1 MEDVEYKG
9 TVKLLAKAQV
19 PFYFKTNDKVAWIIR
34 EDINLAVIVRTSD
47 RLEDDYSPGATRRV
61 DVSLKFLNLQ
71 SGDIESEFSYNL
83 VFRCTVLEIVCDLT
97 ATCDYPLLNV
107 FARLEDFRICVL
119 VFSCPDSDHKDEK
132 LHKEMEL
139 ILDKCR
145 RQNSNNFHWGG
156 SVNFMKVSA
165 LRRGRYW
172 LGVILNGGQFILL
185 EIAVEE
191 KRLAERNRF
200 QIHCVRHIRSDEMEL
215 MNHPFS
221 WKLLDFSPDQK
232 SIAIIGRGSYVFFIG
247 LVFIDVESF
256 TVIAET
262 QLKGYHFV
270 ADAKYS
276 KSGNF
281 FFALCSGQRIKMP
294 SNDENQSVMDF
305 EDCKSVL
312 IWDTCGNLLQKV
324 NIEGHLASSVYEF
337 FLSPYDNY
345 IVIPQSGTDS
355 NKRQFAVFLKHEVNL
370 SKQEAEF
377 DAEELLQ
384 MDHRKGTDNYT
395 SCTISPNGHQLLVT
409 HCCNVNMED
418 RSQDISN
425 LLVFKMN
432 DSPAKLRVLCRMAI
446 KKNCVVQNLR
456 QHDVPK
462 EILSYLNWC

>member
-1 MEDVEYKG
+1 
-9 TVKLLAKAQV
+9 
-19 PFYFKTNDKVAWIIR
+19 
-34 EDINLAVIVRTSD
+34 
-47 RLEDDYSPGATRRV
+47 
-61 DVSLKFLNLQ
+61 
-71 SGDIESEFSYNL
+71 
-83 VFRCTVLEIVCDLT
+83 
-97 ATCDYPLLNV
+97 
-107 FARLEDFRICVL
+107 
-119 VFSCPDSDHKDEK
+119 
-132 LHKEMEL
+132 
-139 ILDKCR
+139 
-145 RQNSNNFHWGG
+145 
-156 SVNFMKVSA
+156 MKVSA

-355 NKRQFAVFLKHEVNL
+355 NNRQFAVFLKHEVNL

-432 DSPAKLRVLCRMAI
+432 DSPANLRVLCRMAI